1 MTNEF
6 GTYKQAKLIL
16 RLRGELRIPLK
27 PGKTEQDFIDAV
39 MSQPQD
45 MAQRVI
51 SQLNEK
57 KGFVPTLT
65 PATTRQISWIWNLRS
80 ELGISNKVDAPT
92 AKTLS
97 WSAAD
102 QMIKDLRSQVAKASE
117 TKAFDALVDNFY
129 TSEAADR
136 A

>member
-16 RLRGELRIPLK
+16 KLKGELRKPIPQ
-27 PGKTEQDFIDAV
+27 GWTEQNFIDHV
-39 MSQPQD
+39 MAIPQ
-45 MAQRVI
+45 ARVQEAI
-51 SQLNEK
+51 SQLNAE

-97 WSAAD
+97 WAAAD
-102 QMIKDLRSQVAKASE
+102 QMIKELRTQVAAASQA
-117 TKAFDALVDNFY
+117 KAFDALVDNFY
-129 TSEAADR
+129 TTEAADR